1 MTPKTVELN
10 EAQLA
15 QIIDRARS
23 QPEPAL
29 EIARAII
36 EQDEQHREQEF
47 QNATTYL
54 LEKNRELYRR
64 LSQ

>member
-23 QPEPAL
+23 QSEPAL

-36 EQDEQHREQEF
+36 EQDEQRREQEF
-47 QNATTYL
+47 QNATIYL